1 MNSAAKHSRCGKKA
15 RNKREKSM
23 DINLI
28 DFLEKRGLYQRG
40 RQALNFRSQKKID
53 RKHAA

>member
-1 MNSAAKHSRCGKKA
+1 MNSAAKHTRCGKKH
-15 RNKREKSM
+15 RLKREQSI
-23 DINLI
+23 DQSLI

-40 RQALNFRSQKKID
+40 RQPLNFRSQKKID